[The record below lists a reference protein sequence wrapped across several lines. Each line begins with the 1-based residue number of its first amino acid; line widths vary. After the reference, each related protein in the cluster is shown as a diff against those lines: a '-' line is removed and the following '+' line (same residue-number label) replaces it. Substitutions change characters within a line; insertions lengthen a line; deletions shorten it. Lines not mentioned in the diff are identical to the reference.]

1 MSGLVAVAT
10 TVLHLSGRVALALLL
25 TVFLLAYGALGLLLT
40 PVVGFVLAAIALP
53 RQLRALARLGE
64 HLGRDMLAKRK
75 LTRAARPWTMPPT

>member
-1 MSGLVAVAT
+1 MAT

-25 TVFLLAYGALGLLLT
+25 AVFLLAYGALGLLLT

-64 HLGRDMLAKRK
+64 RLGRDMLAKRK